1 MISQMS
7 GVCIAWV
14 FITNTRKGTHFSI
27 TMEHKDSSMSERRRR
42 MRRTHC
48 ANPGD
53 YWIAQILFW
62 ISG

>member
-1 MISQMS
+1 LASVS
-7 GVCIAWV
+7 RHRAGVRA
-14 FITNTRKGTHFSI
+14 
-27 TMEHKDSSMSERRRR
+27 RRRR
-42 MRRTHC
+42 RRRTHC